1 MADNPGDLT
10 AADIT
15 FIVQE
20 LDTELN
26 ANILDSLLH
35 GEHVHS
41 KYGLRLLIVDISK
54 VYTPAFSSSPCGTY
68 VREVFLPRS
77 YSSLWKPKLSLTL
90 DPTEKPWSPLSCCS
104 IS

>member
-35 GEHVHS
+35 GKHVH
-41 KYGLRLLIVDISK
+41 
-54 VYTPAFSSSPCGTY
+54 
-68 VREVFLPRS
+68 
-77 YSSLWKPKLSLTL
+77 
-90 DPTEKPWSPLSCCS
+90 
-104 IS
+104 